1 MVEHVFDRLK
11 GQFGG
16 KLADLWAPVL
26 HVPAARPGD
35 PQPLD
40 VPNIVEREWMD
51 GLAGFR
57 RHELER
63 GCTACSDGRIFPP
76 TLGEFKLLCRPCL
89 DPEWAWHEAR
99 ECLLQ
104 RDRGEIGDWSH
115 PAVFYAA
122 IGMSSQVRSGDW
134 RKHKTQ
140 WTRNLQGSLS
150 KGWREIPQVPQR
162 KEEKEGPPVPAPT
175 YAKQLLARER
185 RRLAE
190 KALNE
195 SGGTQE

>member
-1 MVEHVFDRLK
+1 MEQIGPILQSLSTYKPASSQTLARPLPLKVVEHVFDRLK

-104 RDRGEIGDWSH
+104 RDR
-115 PAVFYAA
+115 
-122 IGMSSQVRSGDW
+122 
-134 RKHKTQ
+134 
-140 WTRNLQGSLS
+140 
-150 KGWREIPQVPQR
+150 
-162 KEEKEGPPVPAPT
+162 
-175 YAKQLLARER
+175 
-185 RRLAE
+185 
-190 KALNE
+190 
-195 SGGTQE
+195 